1 MRSLHGSLEDLSE
14 LLGFTINDI
23 ETQLDKQESASLYE
37 STMKD
42 LQLTNQTSANSVIQ
56 GSVAEFELMLEV
68 PSMTK
73 LKKLISQKHHL

>member
-1 MRSLHGSLEDLSE
+1 MRSLKGSLEDLIE
-14 LLGFTINDI
+14 LLGFTMEDI

-37 STMKD
+37 STVKE
-42 LQLTNQTSANSVIQ
+42 LQPNKTSTDSVIQ
-56 GSVAEFELMLEV
+56 GAIAEFELMLEV